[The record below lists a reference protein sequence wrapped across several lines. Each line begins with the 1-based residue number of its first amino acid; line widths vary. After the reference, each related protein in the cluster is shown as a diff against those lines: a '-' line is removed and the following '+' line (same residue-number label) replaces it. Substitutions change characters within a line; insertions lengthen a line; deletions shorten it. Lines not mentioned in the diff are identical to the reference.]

1 MSDLFFKALLLAA
14 DKHSDHRRKG
24 SNGTP
29 YINHLIKVAEILHTI
44 GLEKNDTLLAAALLH
59 DVIED
64 TPVTKEE
71 LSVLIGADVANLV
84 AEVTDDMTLTYEER
98 KREQIKKALFISE
111 DAKKIKIADK
121 ISNINDMLNLP
132 VNWSD
137 RRKIQYL
144 EWSEQVIANCKGVN
158 KLLDDAFD
166 KTVTFAKSILY
177 Q

>member
-1 MSDLFFKALLLAA
+1 
-14 DKHSDHRRKG
+14 
-24 SNGTP
+24 
-29 YINHLIKVAEILHTI
+29 
-44 GLEKNDTLLAAALLH
+44 LAAALLH